1 MSNKIKS
8 SLFLSCFIAAFTIYN
23 FSITEVDNNLNN
35 ATEFAHAE
43 LEQEVPAF
51 ELEIAEN
58 K

>member
-23 FSITEVDNNLNN
+23 FSITEGDNNLNKSS
-35 ATEFAHAE
+35 EFAHAE
-43 LEQEVPAF
+43 LEQEAPAF
-51 ELEIAEN
+51 ELEIAKN